1 MMGFIDDIVKV
12 FKALYPS
19 LEEKNEQLRKQ
30 LKKIEIISIVS
41 VVLIECIVIRLFFFW
56 MPGLIYSVRDMW
68 RLAPGSVLILGI
80 CLLAIDVFCIV
91 PPIVVAIY
99 KSKTRDLRQKKSF
112 YRKCISN
119 GLKEC
124 NTEMEKEKAT
134 LIAKQIGIKKISDI
148 SRYFYEAKKI
158 VETENLE
165 KTETTQKTKLE
176 EQRKQEEA
184 LCNQLN
190 KYSSYYGREKRI
202 AMLKDER
209 CEVLARIKEKQN
221 LVNGVNN
228 VFFEKEHDPY
238 LHGGIA
244 SGIAGTGAGVVRALE
259 VQQKN
264 ADIRERNAQN
274 TKLLG
279 PSLYK
284 MKEEISHD
292 KTYARQL
299 LESVNDVEIK
309 LVLEEPPATCFEKL
323 TFKNTRVEIS
333 ECGSCVVTVDVE
345 MLEPMRILDNLN
357 GIIDG
362 TVIAEIYD
370 SNKCIGKANMVLPK
384 YGIKYGDKIE
394 LMGMALFCGETD
406 KNYTVKFCPSENLW
420 AMEK

>member
-1 MMGFIDDIVKV
+1 MKCLKLQYHYIVR
-12 FKALYPS
+12 A
-19 LEEKNEQLRKQ
+19 
-30 LKKIEIISIVS
+30 
-41 VVLIECIVIRLFFFW
+41 
-56 MPGLIYSVRDMW
+56 
-68 RLAPGSVLILGI
+68 I
-80 CLLAIDVFCIV
+80 C
-91 PPIVVAIY
+91 

-112 YRKCISN
+112 YQKCISN

-148 SRYFYEAKKI
+148 SKYFYESKKT
-158 VETENLE
+158 VESDSLE
-165 KTETTQKTKLE
+165 KTKTAQKNKLE

-202 AMLKDER
+202 AMLKNER
-209 CEVLARIKEKQN
+209 REVLARIKEKQD

-370 SNKCIGKANMVLPK
+370 SNKCIGKANMVFPK